1 MGFGDFLEREKE
13 KARSGFEK
21 VKKDYTEK
29 QMVKNWKKQELKS
42 VEREETWKERVKLT
56 KKQAR
61 EKTRKK
67 YGLQNK
73 GFVSGISA
81 LTPKA
86 TKSSGFTEL
95 PGGKKKG
102 KSAFEF

>member
-1 MGFGDFLEREKE
+1 MGFGEFLKSEKE

-21 VKKDYTEK
+21 IKKDYTEK
-29 QMVKNWKKQELKS
+29 QMVNKWKNQELKS

-81 LTPKA
+81 LTPKV

-95 PGGKKKG
+95 PGKKKKG
-102 KSAFEF
+102 GSAFDF